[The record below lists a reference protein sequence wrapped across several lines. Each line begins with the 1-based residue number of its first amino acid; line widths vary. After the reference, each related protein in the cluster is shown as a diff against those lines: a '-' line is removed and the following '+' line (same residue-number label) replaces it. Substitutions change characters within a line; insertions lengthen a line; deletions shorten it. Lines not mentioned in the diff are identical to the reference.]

1 MASPKATLILPVE
14 SQVRELDAKLML
26 ACAAAE
32 RGFRV
37 IIGSRAFVHY
47 AVASF
52 PRGIY
57 LAKSMRS
64 LSELMFGILRRL
76 GHEIVAWDEEALVR
90 FPRDDYYR
98 RRLSAKALRRVSR
111 LLAWGEDDAELFR
124 AFPEYP
130 GTPIDVTGNPR
141 IDLIRPDA
149 RHYFD
154 DEVAE
159 IRERFGEFVMIN
171 TNFGYVNSFASRLN
185 LIREPKTGGGEPQLG
200 ENARDMHPDFARGL
214 AAHKQA
220 LFEHFRALVP
230 ALADA
235 LPRHNIVVRP
245 HPSEDHAAWRD
256 AAGNRDNVHVVNQ
269 KSVIPWLI
277 ATSALVHNGCT
288 TAVEAA
294 VLGKPALAYRPVSA
308 ENFDCELPNSLSH
321 EAFDLDELL
330 SKLRA
335 VLAGELGPRDDSGQ
349 RARLARHIAALDGP
363 LASDRIVEALC
374 AAGYRDR
381 HFPRPP
387 LPQYLGT
394 RLLVDARTLSKRIK
408 GLRAGHR
415 NTRKF
420 HDHRFPGT
428 SIGDLGQR
436 IQRFGKQLG
445 RFDNLRLARHS
456 DHIYCIEGPVA

>member
-1 MASPKATLILPVE
+1 MASSKATLILPVE

-64 LSELMFGILRRL
+64 LSELMFGVLKRL

-111 LLAWGEDDAELFR
+111 LFAWGEDDAELFR
-124 AFPEYP
+124 EFPDYP

-159 IRERFGEFVMIN
+159 IRERFGEFVLIN
-171 TNFGYVNSFASRLN
+171 TNFGYVNSFASKLN
-185 LIREPKTGGGEPQLG
+185 LIREPKTAGGEPELS
-200 ENARDMHPDFARGL
+200 ENARDMHPHFARGV

-220 LFEHFRALVP
+220 LFEHFRALIP
-230 ALADA
+230 MLADA
-235 LPRHNIVVRP
+235 LPRHSIVVRP
-245 HPSEDHAAWRD
+245 HPSEDHGVWRD
-256 AAGNRDNVHVVNQ
+256 AAGDHGNVHVVNQ

-288 TAVEAA
+288 TAVEAT
-294 VLGKPALAYRPVSA
+294 VLGRPAIAYRPVSA
-308 ENFDCELPNSLSH
+308 EGFDCELPNSLSH
-321 EAFDLDELL
+321 EAFDREELL

-335 VLAGELGPRDDSGQ
+335 VLAGELGLRSDSGQ
-349 RARLARHIAALDGP
+349 RARLERHIAALEGP
-363 LASDRIVEALC
+363 LASDRIVDALC
-374 AAGYRDR
+374 VAGYRNR

-394 RLLVDARTLSKRIK
+394 RLLVDGRTLSKRLK
-408 GLRAGHR
+408 GLRTGHR
-415 NTRKF
+415 NTREF

-428 SIGDLGQR
+428 SVGDLGQR

-445 RFDNLRLARHS
+445 RFGKLRLTQRS
-456 DHIYCIEGPVA
+456 DHIYCIQSLDA